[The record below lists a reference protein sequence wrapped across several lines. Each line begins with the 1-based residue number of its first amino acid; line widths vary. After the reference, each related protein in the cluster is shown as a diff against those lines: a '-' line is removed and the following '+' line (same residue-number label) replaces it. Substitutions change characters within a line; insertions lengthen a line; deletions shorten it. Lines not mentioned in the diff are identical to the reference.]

1 MLTSQP
7 LFVHNPTASPTTPAP
22 HHSSGAVASGGACR
36 RAAPGRGADVLRW
49 IARPGGAVLAG
60 TLAAQALLVAA
71 QAGIP
76 VSPVTSAAAGVF
88 ALALA
93 AAWGRRMPPPLLE
106 PAIAAA
112 ALGGLGM
119 ALGALLDGAAHVHGA
134 HPPHGGWV
142 PLVSWSTGLMLLFCI
157 PACGRACAASCRGL
171 APRVLDHAAV
181 CAVMLAGMQGASRV
195 PVPGGAVGTHLAM
208 VAGMAA
214 GAATAAAALRR
225 LRASAAAGAFIPT
238 PAGTGGPP

>member
-1 MLTSQP
+1 MLTSQRF
-7 LFVHNPTASPTTPAP
+7 FVHRPTASPIAP
-22 HHSSGAVASGGACR
+22 TLQHSSGAVASEGACR
-36 RAAPGRGADVLRW
+36 QPAPGPGVDVLRRVV
-49 IARPGGAVLAG
+49 RPGRAVLVGA
-60 TLAAQALLVAA
+60 LAAQALLVAA

-76 VSPVTSAAAGVF
+76 GSPGTSAAGVF

-93 AAWGRRMPPPLLE
+93 VAWGRRMPPPLLE

-119 ALGALLDGAAHVHGA
+119 ALGTLLDGVAHAHGA
-134 HPPHGGWV
+134 HSPHGGWA

-157 PACGRACAASCRGL
+157 PVCGRACAASCRGL
-171 APRVLDHAAV
+171 APRVLGHAAV
-181 CAVMLAGMQGASRV
+181 CAAMLAGMQGASRV

-208 VAGMAA
+208 LAGMAA

-225 LRASAAAGAFIPT
+225 LRASAAAGAFTPT